1 MTLRRGS
8 RWKRC
13 RCTAH
18 AARTARSR
26 GQNMIHKCN
35 WERTLKYY
43 TNAMGEQH
51 YAHGSGGTEYG
62 GIARVGEAGGG
73 GGGGA
78 DEEERALG
86 SRLVMQ

>member
-1 MTLRRGS
+1 M
-8 RWKRC
+8 
-13 RCTAH
+13 
-18 AARTARSR
+18 
-26 GQNMIHKCN
+26 
-35 WERTLKYY
+35 KYY
-43 TNAMGEQH
+43 INAIGEQH

-86 SRLVMQ
+86 SRLVMQWSCSGIVRAGDVVVP

>member
-1 MTLRRGS
+1 
-8 RWKRC
+8 
-13 RCTAH
+13 
-18 AARTARSR
+18 
-26 GQNMIHKCN
+26 MIHKCN
-35 WERTLKYY
+35 GERTLKYY
-43 TNAMGEQH
+43 INAMGEQH

-78 DEEERALG
+78 DEEERAIG